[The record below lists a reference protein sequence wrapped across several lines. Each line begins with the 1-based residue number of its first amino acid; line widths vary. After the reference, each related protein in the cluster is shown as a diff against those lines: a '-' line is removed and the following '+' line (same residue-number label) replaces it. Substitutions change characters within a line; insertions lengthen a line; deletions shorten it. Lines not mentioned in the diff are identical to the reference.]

1 MKITYDRFADA
12 AYIYLV
18 DIPPAGVAETYPLD
32 PNEKL
37 VTGLALD
44 FDKSGKLLGIEVL
57 GAKRR
62 LPEHVLQEAE
72 LLS

>member
-1 MKITYDRFADA
+1 MKITCDRFADA
-12 AYIYLV
+12 AYIYLL
-18 DIPPAGVAETYPLD
+18 DIPPGGVAETYPLD

-44 FDKSGKLLGIEVL
+44 FDKSGNLLGIEVL
-57 GAKRR
+57 GAKHR
-62 LPEHVLQEAE
+62 LPEDVLREAE